1 MRSTGQ
7 GRHVAPSVVVGVSV
21 TATRASVCVVLAKGW
36 RRRLS
41 AAASITRREPSVASV
56 SRSTTTGR
64 GAERPPTR
72 RTSVSVSNHAESS
85 WHGSQRYF
93 AQVVILVFL
102 VFCPV
107 LVFL

>member
-1 MRSTGQ
+1 M
-7 GRHVAPSVVVGVSV
+7 APSVVVGVSV

-41 AAASITRREPSVASV
+41 AAVSTTRREPSVASA

-72 RTSVSVSNHAESS
+72 RTSVSVSNHAELSACGKQCS
-85 WHGSQRYF
+85 YGS
-93 AQVVILVFL
+93 I
-102 VFCPV
+102 V
-107 LVFL
+107 LE